1 VRAPEAPP
9 RSIAAQI
16 DDILQEKLKDSPL
29 AGRAIRL
36 MELPN
41 RGMVVM
47 VGLNQYDGVEA
58 VPDEEIRNLI
68 RSAVA
73 EWEERAS
80 GE

>member
-1 VRAPEAPP
+1 
-9 RSIAAQI
+9 
-16 DDILQEKLKDSPL
+16 
-29 AGRAIRL
+29 
-36 MELPN
+36 
-41 RGMVVM
+41 MVVM